1 MVTNR
6 SKIRFHRM
14 YRHLEVLS
22 PDYDDDCLNC
32 AQPGN
37 WSSAWMILSLSNL
50 LHLSIKSVFPAIDGS
65 TSHRFKT
72 LNYPFKPPFSDPEKG
87 TLSILWTNTVPPE
100 MNGLG
105 KRRRQGYTWGPDN
118 LYLLVS
124 IREEPNTHRHHLTL
138 QNYMCP

>member
-1 MVTNR
+1 MVTNK

-14 YRHLEVLS
+14 YRHTEVLS

-50 LHLSIKSVFPAIDGS
+50 LNLPFKSVFLAIDDS
-65 TSHRFKT
+65 TRHRFKT
-72 LNYPFKPPFSDPEKG
+72 LNYLFKPPFLDPEKG

-105 KRRRQGYTWGPDN
+105 KRRRQAYT
-118 LYLLVS
+118 
-124 IREEPNTHRHHLTL
+124 
-138 QNYMCP
+138 